1 MSTAPSPTASETE
14 PANALDRFFEISK
27 RGSTLGT
34 EIRGG
39 LVTFVTMAYIVIL
52 NPIILSGSAD
62 VDGNT
67 LDFSAVG
74 AATALTAGIMTILF
88 GVITRLPFG
97 FAAGLGINAFVAFS
111 VVGQV
116 TWPEAMALVMINGVV
131 IVLLAVTGLR
141 KMIFDAVPF
150 QLKIAI
156 TVGIGLFIAF
166 IGFVNSGFVTATG
179 SASPPVGLGV
189 GGSVATVPTVLFIV
203 TLIITG
209 ILVARKVKGGLLI
222 GLVSGTVLAV
232 IVEAIWHLG
241 AAAEGNAGGWGLT
254 VPALSGVP
262 FSLPDLSLVGAVDF
276 GFDLSKVSLVA
287 IVMIVFTLV
296 FSNFFDAM
304 GTMTG
309 LAKEANLADEKGD
322 FPRIKSALVVE
333 GVGAIVGG
341 GTSSSSSTV
350 FIESGAGI
358 GEGARTGFAN
368 VITGAMFLLA
378 MFLTP
383 LTSIVPT
390 EIAAAALV
398 IVGAMM
404 MAQIKYIDLT
414 DFSVLLPVFLTV
426 TVMPLTYSIAN
437 GIGAGFV
444 SWVLVQALSGKA
456 KRISPLL
463 WVVAVG
469 FVLFF
474 ARGPIE
480 ALFGVAPIAAE
491 VGVGGGLRG
500 GRAPATDRGP
510 LRVCGGLGVCR
521 PPSPGMRKA
530 PGWSPGPSRTA

>member
-1 MSTAPSPTASETE
+1 MTTAPSSAPDQTAE
-14 PANALDRFFEISK
+14 PKNALDRFFEITR
-27 RGSTLGT
+27 RGSTIGS
-34 EIRGG
+34 EVRGG
-39 LVTFVTMAYIVIL
+39 IVTFVTMAYIVIL
-52 NPIILSGSAD
+52 NPIILTGAAD

-67 LDFSAVG
+67 LSFPAVG
-74 AATALTAGIMTILF
+74 AATALTAGVMTILF
-88 GVITRLPFG
+88 GLITRLPFA
-97 FAAGLGINAFVAFS
+97 FAAGLGINAFLAFS

-116 TWPEAMALVMINGVV
+116 TWAEAMALVMINGAV
-131 IVLLAVTGLR
+131 IVLLAATGLR

-179 SASPPVGLGV
+179 SASPPVGLGLD
-189 GGSVATVPTVLFIV
+189 GSVATVPTLLFVV
-203 TLIITG
+203 TLIVTG

-222 GLVSGTVLAV
+222 GLVTGTVLAV
-232 IVEAIWHLG
+232 IAEAIWHFG
-241 AAAEGNAGGWGLT
+241 PQFADDGTFNAGGWSLT
-254 VPALSGVP
+254 VPALTGTPV
-262 FSLPDLSLVGAVDF
+262 SLPDLSLVGAVDF
-276 GFDLSKVSLVA
+276 GFDFGKVSVVA
-287 IVMIVFTLV
+287 LIMIVFTLV

-309 LAKEANLADEKGD
+309 LAKEAGLADEKGD
-322 FPRIKSALVVE
+322 FPRIKSALIVE
-333 GVGAIVGG
+333 GIGAIAGG
-341 GTSSSSSTV
+341 STSSSSNTV

-358 GEGARTGFAN
+358 GEGARTGLAN
-368 VITGAMFLLA
+368 VVTGVMFLLA

-404 MAQIKYIDLT
+404 MAQIKHIDLT
-414 DFSVLLPVFLTV
+414 DFGVLLPVFLTV

-444 SWVLVQALSGKA
+444 SWVLVQAVAGKA
-456 KRISPLL
+456 KTVHPLL
-463 WVVAVG
+463 WIVAAG

-480 ALFGVAPIAAE
+480 AAFGVA
-491 VGVGGGLRG
+491 
-500 GRAPATDRGP
+500 
-510 LRVCGGLGVCR
+510 
-521 PPSPGMRKA
+521 
-530 PGWSPGPSRTA
+530 